1 MGPALD
7 LPALSLVTDRRRC
20 QGRTL
25 EEVVEAAVAGGVRM
39 VQLREKDL
47 SSSELLRLA
56 QRLRAI
62 TTGRALLFVNDRV
75 DVAVAAGADGVQL
88 GEKGLPVEAVRRVA
102 GDALL
107 IGRSVHEVEGG
118 TRAETEGADLL
129 ILGSIFPTESHP
141 LGVPKGLGPLQRLSS
156 SVSVPVLGIGGVRTS
171 NVGEMMDAGAAGAAV
186 ITAITK
192 SADPTQ
198 AARELVGVMEAR
210 YRDRRPARI
219 GAER

>member
-7 LPALSLVTDRRRC
+7 LPALCLVTDRRRC

-39 VQLREKDL
+39 VQFREKDL
-47 SSSELLRLA
+47 SASELLRLA

-62 TTGRALLFVNDRV
+62 TVGRALLFVNDRV

-88 GEKGLPVEAVRRVA
+88 GEKGLPVEAARRAA

-118 TRAETEGADLL
+118 TRAEAEGADLL
-129 ILGSIFPTESHP
+129 ILGSIFSTESHP
-141 LGVPKGLGPLQRLSS
+141 VGVPTGLRPLQKLSS
-156 SVSVPVLGIGGVRTS
+156 SVLVPVLGIGGVSTA
-171 NVGEMMDAGAAGAAV
+171 NVGEVMDAGAAGAAV
-186 ITAITK
+186 ISAITK

-198 AARELVGVMEAR
+198 AARELVGVIEAE
-210 YRDRRPARI
+210 YRDGQPPRT
-219 GAER
+219 GVER